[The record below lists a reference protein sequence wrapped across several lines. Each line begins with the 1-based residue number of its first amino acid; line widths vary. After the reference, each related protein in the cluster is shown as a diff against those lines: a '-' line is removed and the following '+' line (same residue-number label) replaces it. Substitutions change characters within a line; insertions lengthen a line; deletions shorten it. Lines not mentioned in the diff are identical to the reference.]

1 LRAILTNFGTTGDVQ
16 PLLALAVEMAAAG
29 HHPVLAASPYFRPW
43 VERHGVEFT
52 PLGPDLRQLQRDFNT
67 AMAEGVNTF
76 ERLQELFGTLTAV
89 LPRMFEELRD
99 ACRGAHVL
107 VSGPVLP
114 AARMVHET
122 TGIPFVSVQVAN
134 FGGGGTAPFQQA
146 SAAVI
151 NPFRES
157 LGLPPLR
164 DPLTVDANSPQ
175 LALFATSRHVL
186 PPPLDWPA
194 HYHMTGYFFLEEKS
208 WRPDPALESFIAE
221 GEPPVVVT
229 FGSTTY
235 GDPGAVA
242 DKVLQAVGR
251 VGCRAVIQ
259 QGWSGLGSG
268 RPLPPGVF
276 LAGVVPHEYL
286 FPRAGCIV
294 HHGGAGTA
302 ASAFLSGVPSVF
314 VTHAG
319 GQPLRAQLAQELGCA
334 GPPVPYLELTADRL
348 ADAVEETLRDPRLRE
363 AARRLGALVAREQGV
378 QGARQLIERLVH
390 SIGLCEEGTGVSA
403 DPGAPERARARDERL
418 LARQR
423 FIRRQRD
430 AK

>member
-1 LRAILTNFGTTGDVQ
+1 MRAILTNFGTTGDVQ

-29 HHPVLAASPYFRPW
+29 HQPVLALSPYFRPW
-43 VERHGVEFT
+43 VERHGIEFS
-52 PLGPDLRQLQRDFNT
+52 PLGPDLRQVQRDFNT
-67 AMAEGVNTF
+67 AMAEGVNTA
-76 ERLQELFGTLTAV
+76 ERLRELFGTLTAV
-89 LPRMFEELRD
+89 LPQMFEELRD

-208 WRPDPALESFIAE
+208 WRPDLVLESFLAG

-235 GDPGAVA
+235 SDPEAVA
-242 DKVLQAVGR
+242 DKVLEAVGR
-251 VGCRAVIQ
+251 VGRRAVIQ
-259 QGWSGLGSG
+259 QGWSGLGQG
-268 RPLPPGVF
+268 RTLPPGVF

-302 ASAFLSGVPSVF
+302 ASAFRSGVPSVF

-319 GQPLRAQLAQELGCA
+319 GQPLRAQLAQEAGCA
-334 GPPVPYLELTADRL
+334 GPPVPYLELTADCL
-348 ADAVEETLRDPRLRE
+348 ASAIEMTLGDPRLRE
-363 AARRLGALVAREQGV
+363 GAQRLGELVRSEQGV
-378 QGARQLIERLVH
+378 QTARLLIERLVH
-390 SIGLCEEGTGVSA
+390 SLGLGEEK
-403 DPGAPERARARDERL
+403 GAGGPDAEARARAQEERL
-418 LARQR
+418 LGRQR
-423 FIRRQRD
+423 FIRRQRG
-430 AK
+430 AR